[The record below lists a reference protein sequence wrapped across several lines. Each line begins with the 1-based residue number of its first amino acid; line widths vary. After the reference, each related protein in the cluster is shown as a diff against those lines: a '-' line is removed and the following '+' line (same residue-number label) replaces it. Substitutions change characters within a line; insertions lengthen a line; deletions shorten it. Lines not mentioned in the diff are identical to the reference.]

1 MDDISLHGWDDGKIY
16 YYDSARVEH
25 CVNDEPE
32 LFERLVN
39 NCKEYYAKKD
49 EISPEQRRSC

>member
-16 YYDSARVEH
+16 YHEKGKDER

-32 LFERLVN
+32 LLQHLIC
-39 NCKEYYAKKD
+39 NCKEYYGKKD
-49 EISPEQRRSC
+49 ESDPANRRSR